1 MTQDRKGGDRAAGIE
16 ARGPLRG
23 IRVVDLTSVVFG
35 PYATQ
40 ILGDWGADVIK
51 VEGPK
56 MNEKGEG
63 GDTMRYAGASPAEGL
78 GPIYMNL
85 NRNKRSIM
93 LDLSKPDERATML
106 ELLATA
112 DVFVSNV
119 RRGGLERLGLSYD
132 DVWAIRPDI
141 IYAHATGYDSDG
153 PDAGRAA
160 YDDLIQAR
168 CGLTDL
174 LGRVGSHERPQY
186 LPSLI
191 ADKVSG
197 LFLGQAITAALFHRE
212 RSGEGQFVE
221 VPMLETMT
229 SFTLVEHFFNQT
241 YIPPTG
247 SWGYP
252 RVLSEHRQPF
262 RTRDGYIAMIP
273 YSTEQWESIFA
284 FFGRPGTIVDD
295 PRYKSFAGRTVH
307 INELYHSLSLLSA
320 GKSTDEWV
328 ALLQEL
334 DVPHVRISRL
344 EDLMH
349 DPQLEAVELFQHRRH
364 PLAGD
369 YIAMRSPVKF
379 SETPASIYRDPPL
392 LGEQSEEIRAELDER
407 RKAKEQRHG

>member
-1 MTQDRKGGDRAAGIE
+1 LTFEGHHPAAPGALAGVRI
-16 ARGPLRG
+16 
-23 IRVVDLTSVVFG
+23 VDLTSVVFG

-63 GDTMRYAGASPAEGL
+63 GDTMRYAGSSPAEGL

-93 LDLSKPDERATML
+93 LDLSLEEERATMRAL
-106 ELLATA
+106 IATA
-112 DVFVSNV
+112 DVFVTNV
-119 RRGGLERLGLSYD
+119 RMGGLKRLGLSYEE
-132 DVWAIRPDI
+132 VHALRPDI
-141 IYAHATGYDSDG
+141 IFAHASGYDSDG
-153 PDAGRAA
+153 PDAGLAA

-174 LGRVGSHERPQY
+174 LSRVGSHERPQY

-197 LFLGQAITAALFHRE
+197 LFLSQAILASLYHR
-212 RSGEGQFVE
+212 SMTGEGQFVE

-262 RTRDGYIAMIP
+262 RTRDGYIAMLP
-273 YSTEQWESIFA
+273 YSTEQWERIFA
-284 FFGRPGTIVDD
+284 FFGRPGTIIDD
-295 PRYKSFAGRTVH
+295 PRYASFAGRTLH
-307 INELYHSLSLLSA
+307 INELYHSLSLLSG
-320 GKSTDEWV
+320 GKTTDEWL
-328 ALLQEL
+328 ALLEEL

-344 EDLMH
+344 EDLQH
-349 DPQLEAVELFQHRRH
+349 DPQLAAVGMFQHRTH
-364 PLAGD
+364 PQAGE
-369 YIAMRSPVKF
+369 YVAVRSPVKF
-379 SETPASIYRDPPL
+379 SKTPASIRSNPPT
-392 LGEQSEEIRAELDER
+392 LGQHSAEIRADLER
-407 RKAKEQRHG
+407 RLAGTPSQE